1 MKKLI
6 FIAFLLMGI
15 TLFGQ
20 KISTPAQSSG
30 PQYSWEK
37 PYAKVLETGDLQWQP
52 EEFKYIAGSAV
63 RYIDFDKGND
73 NNDGKTT
80 QTAWKHHPWDASASG
95 VAQGAKGIFT
105 YVFKRG
111 VVYRGVL
118 NAKESG
124 EPGNPIRLTSD
135 PSWGTGEASMYGS
148 RKITSGW
155 IRANATSAPNI
166 PEPEKVWY
174 QDIEGNMPDTKLICE
189 LAPEGMKRVRVAR
202 TPNYRESPDDLLK
215 LMPVWT
221 KKEPYDKD
229 NKVLWLADK
238 DHLTQ
243 SNPDYYRGGTAWSQ
257 EDAVVM
263 CTWWGQKIKE
273 YDPSNN
279 RIAVSEAKF
288 GGARCH
294 YYIEDTPFLLD
305 TTSEF
310 YYDSRAK
317 RLFLRLDKD
326 KDPNKAVIEVAETG
340 KLILADNK
348 HDIVI
353 SGLSFGF
360 TTSSATRLND
370 AEAVAAIQF
379 TGTCSNIEISHNKFT
394 YVNGALSVRNPALA
408 EQTTHDITVSDND
421 VHVADDLAI
430 AFNTTGKAY
439 FDKVR
444 ILRNRVYDNGARH
457 LGKWYSSIPAICGFF
472 IDAEVAGNII
482 DTSWGNGLYFWWG
495 KSGNDATTSLPYI
508 RGLVHHNKASN
519 TMIGCND
526 YGGIESWQGGPAY
539 YYDNI
544 SYNCSGYKHFNN
556 SSLGY
561 AFYIDGGFKQY
572 QFNNIAAGVS
582 WNRNRSG
589 YMTVL
594 GFYNMYIHNTGY
606 RMASFSHGAV
616 DDSDSGGH
624 NEYLANLGD
633 SVSFMFKTSLK
644 PEQVSFESFGYNVF
658 SKTPFKGDFTTDPK
672 LKKGFWNDNH
682 VVNLATYKKRFETFK
697 PQLGEVGINA
707 RKPVLPRAYAQ
718 DYRPAPGSEAI
729 DRGVKF
735 FASFPL
741 YANVGEWN
749 FYKHPADPGII
760 MAENFYMTDEFKSR
774 NSYYKVA
781 NNDLKAHGVTLNSF
795 VKGQLEDW
803 TEGALNFDG
812 KQTYCNLKDSVTSS
826 KICTNVDMTTN
837 NFLIEAVFRTEKGH
851 KEGVLLS
858 KYNLSGNGYKLDVDQ
873 NGNARINLIVSGKAA
888 YSLSSA
894 IAVNDSKWHHLVAEI
909 DRSGKANI
917 YVDGVLSNG
926 ASTGAMPSSAVSL
939 ANNSDL
945 LVGKAPEANY
955 FKGTIDFL
963 RLSKGTLEDART
975 SIQELY
981 KWEFDGPFLRDFT
994 GKLPLGKRRD
1004 AGAVEVK

>member
-6 FIAFLLMGI
+6 FIGFLLLGT
-15 TLFGQ
+15 TLLGQ
-20 KISTPAQSSG
+20 KVNTPTQSSG
-30 PQYSWEK
+30 QQYSWEK
-37 PYAKVLETGDLQWQP
+37 PHAKVLETGDLQWQP
-52 EEFKYIAGSAV
+52 EDFKYIAGSSV
-63 RYIDFDKGND
+63 RYIDFVGGND

-80 QTAWKHHPWDASASG
+80 NTAWKHHPWDASATGMTLGTKG
-95 VAQGAKGIFT
+95 VFT

-118 NAKESG
+118 TAKESG

-135 PSWGTGEASMYGS
+135 PSWGSGEAYMYGS
-148 RKITSGW
+148 RKYTSGW
-155 IRANATSAPNI
+155 IKANASSAPNI

-174 QDIEGNMPDTKLICE
+174 QDIDGNMPETKVICE
-189 LAPEGMKRVRVAR
+189 LAPDGIKRVRVAR

-215 LMPVWT
+215 LWPVWT
-221 KKEPYDKD
+221 KKEAYDKG
-229 NKVLWLADK
+229 NKMLWLADK
-238 DHLTQ
+238 NHLTQ
-243 SNPDYYRGGTAWSQ
+243 PNPDYYRGGTVWSQ
-257 EDAVVM
+257 EDAIVM
-263 CTWWGQKIKE
+263 CTFWGQKIKE
-273 YDPSNN
+273 YDPANN

-310 YYDSRAK
+310 YYDSRVK

-326 KDPNKAVIEVAETG
+326 KDPNKTTIEVGESG
-340 KLILADNK
+340 KLILADNR

-360 TTSSATRLND
+360 TTSNVNRLND
-370 AEAVAAIQF
+370 AEAVAVIQLS
-379 TGTCSNIEISHNKFT
+379 GTCSNIEISHNKFT
-394 YVNGALSVRNPALA
+394 YVNGALSVRNASVA
-408 EQTTHDITVSDND
+408 ELTSHDIMVSDND
-421 VHVADDLAI
+421 IYVADDLAI
-430 AFNTTGKAY
+430 AFSPGGKVY
-439 FDKVR
+439 FDKVK
-444 ILRNRVYDNGARH
+444 ILRNRVYDNGGRH
-457 LGKWYSSIPAICGFF
+457 LGKWYSSIPAISGFF

-544 SYNCSGYKHFNN
+544 SYNCTGFKHFDN

-589 YMTVL
+589 FMTVL
-594 GFYNMYIHNTGY
+594 GLYNMTVHNTGY

-616 DDSDSGGH
+616 DDADSGGH

-644 PEQVSFESFGYNVF
+644 PDQVPFESYGNNVF
-658 SKTPFKGDFTTDPK
+658 SKTPFRGDFTTDPA
-672 LKKGFWNDNH
+672 LKEQFWNDNH
-682 VVNLATYKKRFETFK
+682 LVDLATYKKRLESFK
-697 PQLGEVGINA
+697 PQLAEVGINA
-707 RKPVLPRAYAQ
+707 KKPVLPKAYAS
-718 DYRPAPGSEAI
+718 DYRPAPGSDAI
-729 DRGVKF
+729 GRGVKF

-749 FYKHPADPGII
+749 FYKHPADLSII
-760 MAENFYMTDEFKSR
+760 MAENFYMTDEYKSR

-812 KQTYCNLKDSVTSS
+812 KQTYCNLNDSVTST
-826 KICTNVDMTTN
+826 KVCTNVDMTTN
-837 NFLIEAVFRTEKGH
+837 NFIIEAVFRTEKGH
-851 KEGVLLS
+851 KEGALVS
-858 KYNLSGNGYKLDVDQ
+858 KYSTSSNGYKLDFDQ
-873 NGNARINLIVSGKAA
+873 NGKARVNLIISGKPA
-888 YSLSSA
+888 YSLICTA
-894 IAVNDSKWHHLVAEI
+894 IVNDSKWHHLLAEV
-909 DRSGKANI
+909 DRSGKTNI
-917 YVDGVLSNG
+917 YIDGKLSNG
-926 ASTGAMPSSAVSL
+926 SSVGEYPSPTISL
-939 ANNSDL
+939 TNSSDL
-945 LVGKAPEANY
+945 LIGKSPSGNF
-955 FKGTIDFL
+955 FKGTLDFL
-963 RLSKGTLEDART
+963 RLSKGTLADART
-975 SIQELY
+975 SIGELY
-981 KWEFDGPFLRDFT
+981 KWELDGPFLRDFT
-994 GKLPLGKRRD
+994 GKMSMGKKRD
-1004 AGAVEVK
+1004 AGAVNAQ